1 MTALST
7 NSDRIVMLSLGR
19 KSRVVSVTPGGDD
32 MQVLIEGLEA
42 MPDGVAVDPI
52 NRHLYYTFMGAIR
65 DGEDFW
71 ENDGYIE
78 RANFDGSDRTVIVP
92 AGTFVTGK
100 QIQCDAEN
108 GRLYWSDREGLGV
121 MSCRLDG
128 SDLTIHVRT
137 GSQEDKQDRRRHC
150 VGVAVDP
157 KGGFLYWTQK
167 GKPKGNEGKILRAP
181 LSRAPDMDP
190 AQRTD
195 IEVLFDGLPEPIDL
209 EWDGETETL
218 YWTDRGDPP
227 SGNTLNRATIHNG
240 KAVDHKIILSGLQ
253 EAIGLALDHQ
263 GRRIFVSDLKGSLWM
278 MSLDRPGEG
287 NIIYQSRGP
296 LTGIAYLR
304 S

>member
-1 MTALST
+1 
-7 NSDRIVMLSLGR
+7 MLSLGR

-150 VGVAVDP
+150 AAHVDFEPGVATA
-157 KGGFLYWTQK
+157 L
-167 GKPKGNEGKILRAP
+167 IAH
-181 LSRAPDMDP
+181 
-190 AQRTD
+190 
-195 IEVLFDGLPEPIDL
+195 
-209 EWDGETETL
+209 GETRLLGGNAADET
-218 YWTDRGDPP
+218 
-227 SGNTLNRATIHNG
+227 ATIADHVERRAGACFRRAGKKHERRNPTDQPPHHSPVLHN
-240 KAVDHKIILSGLQ
+240 
-253 EAIGLALDHQ
+253 
-263 GRRIFVSDLKGSLWM
+263 
-278 MSLDRPGEG
+278 RP
-287 NIIYQSRGP
+287 
-296 LTGIAYLR
+296 
-304 S
+304 